1 MKFEIYTR
9 KDNRIGIRLKGNNG
23 EIVLAGEGYHSEGNA
38 RRAIKRIKE
47 AVKCAEVFVVTDGK
61 KRPIATGEPSAPV
74 VNEGDTV
81 PMLQLKALHDDAS
94 AEDRQWAFGYNAA
107 VEDFRKAQEKL

>member
-9 KDNRIGIRLKGNNG
+9 ADKRIGIRLKGNNG
-23 EIVLAGEGYHSEGNA
+23 EIVLAGEGYHNEGNA

-47 AVKCAEVFVVTDGK
+47 AVKEADVVVLTDGK
-61 KRPIATGEPSAPV
+61 KRALPKASPATV
-74 VNEGDTV
+74 VSEGDSV

-94 AEDRQWAFGYNAA
+94 AEDRQWVFGYNAA
-107 VEDFRKAQEKL
+107 VKELCEKEGK

>member
-1 MKFEIYTR
+1 MKFEIYPR
-9 KDNRIGIRLKGNNG
+9 KDGRTGIRLKGNNG

-61 KRPIATGEPSAPV
+61 RPTATGKSSAPV

-81 PMLQLKALHDDAS
+81 PMLQLKALHDDATL
-94 AEDRQWAFGYNAA
+94 EDRQWAFGYNAA
-107 VEDFRKAQEKL
+107 VEDFRKAQEKG

>member
-9 KDNRIGIRLKGNNG
+9 NDNRVGIRLKGNNG

-47 AVKCAEVFVVTDGK
+47 AVKEADVVSLTGSVRRPVREVDPAHV
-61 KRPIATGEPSAPV
+61 A
-74 VNEGDTV
+74 NEGTAV
-81 PMLQLKALHDDAS
+81 PLLQMKAAGVDVDQQS
-94 AEDRQWAFGYNAA
+94 EQWIFGYNAA
-107 VEDFRKAQEKL
+107 VEDFRKAQEKKA